1 MENLGLNYNATR
13 DYAAAAAMFD
23 NAIKLAPDAFEIKA
37 ERGWVDVYADGDF
50 RRLHELL
57 DAAPYGVDPSPV
69 VALTRFNVHF
79 FERKF
84 PEGLAALAKTPFEN
98 MRGET
103 SAPLP
108 KPFLAAQI
116 YRAMGD
122 AEKAQSSYEQARAI
136 AEQALAVS
144 PGDAARHSLL
154 GLIDAG
160 LGRSE
165 EAVSEGTRAVQI
177 LPESVDAMDG
187 PLLTIALARIH
198 TVVTNHDRALELL
211 EHSHSTPSG
220 ITTSELR
227 VDPTWDPLRQN
238 PRFEKLIEQA
248 PTTP

>member
-1 MENLGLNYNATR
+1 MERVDCALVRAVSLNPNDAVLVENLALNYNATR

-37 ERGWVDVYADGDF
+37 ERGWVDVYANGDF

-57 DAAPYGVDPSPV
+57 DAAPYGVDPSPA

-108 KPFLAAQI
+108 KPFLASQI

-122 AEKAQSSYEQARAI
+122 AEKAKRLTSRPARSQSRLLLSAPAM
-136 AEQALAVS
+136 
-144 PGDAARHSLL
+144 RH
-154 GLIDAG
+154 
-160 LGRSE
+160 
-165 EAVSEGTRAVQI
+165 
-177 LPESVDAMDG
+177 
-187 PLLTIALARIH
+187 
-198 TVVTNHDRALELL
+198 
-211 EHSHSTPSG
+211 G
-220 ITTSELR
+220 I
-227 VDPTWDPLRQN
+227 VCWN
-238 PRFEKLIEQA
+238 
-248 PTTP
+248 